1 MRSYP
6 LLKIHT
12 IADPAHVNDV
22 MSELLVTQ
30 LTKPIISSRIKGG
43 VRGGGAGGGGARL
56 HFHVM
61 YTIFYDTSNEKKK
74 KLDSPSRF
82 MTKCL

>member
-43 VRGGGAGGGGARL
+43 VRGGGGGWRGGGWGGGEITFSCDVHNFLRHL
-56 HFHVM
+56 Q
-61 YTIFYDTSNEKKK
+61 
-74 KLDSPSRF
+74 
-82 MTKCL
+82 